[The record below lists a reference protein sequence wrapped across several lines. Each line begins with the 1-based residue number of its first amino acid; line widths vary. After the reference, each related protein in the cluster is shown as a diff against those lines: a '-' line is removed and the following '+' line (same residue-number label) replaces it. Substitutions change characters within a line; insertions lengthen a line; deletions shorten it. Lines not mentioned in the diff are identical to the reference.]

1 MGVAENNRRRLQYV
15 ERLEDPPVAQWSPG
29 LVFRERADPS

>member
-15 ERLEDPPVAQWSPG
+15 ERLEDPPAAQWSLG
-29 LVFRERADPS
+29 LDFRERADPS